1 MSEDSCRVLGGWSAT
16 RSGQLALLLYLQ
28 AHRPSDCEAAELEEH
43 EEDLRR
49 RRGMSQETVSAAL
62 PRGLFRA

>member
-1 MSEDSCRVLGGWSAT
+1 MSGDSCRVLWRLEPT
-16 RSGQLALLLYLQ
+16 QSGQLALLLYLQ

-49 RRGMSQETVSAAL
+49 RRGTGQETVSAAL
-62 PRGLFRA
+62 PS